1 MSTDFTHQFHTT
13 ILREYDIRGI
23 IDETLF
29 PTDAYAIGRCF
40 ATLMRENG
48 NDKVCVGYDGRASS
62 PKLEEQLIQGL
73 TDSGVHVIRVGMG
86 PTPMLYYATYAL
98 ETANGIMI
106 TGSHNPPSHNG
117 FKMILNGKPFFGAD
131 IQKIGPMVA
140 NGAVSEGSATVS
152 DHPMLDEYVTRI
164 LKDYIYPSEFTVV
177 WDCGNGVTGDAV
189 KKVVKELPGRHVLL
203 FEEIDSTFPNHHPDP
218 TVADNLQDLIRTVK
232 GLSAD
237 FGVAFDGDGDRIGV
251 VDSRGNIIWG
261 DQLLAI
267 LSREVLAENPG
278 AAIIADV
285 KASKLL
291 FDEIDNLGGQ
301 PVMWKTGHSL
311 IKTKMAELSAPLAG
325 EMSGH
330 IFYNDH
336 YYGYDDALYVG
347 VRLLNLLGN
356 IDDSLEDMLDALPT
370 AINTPEIRF
379 PCPDEQKFSAVDQV
393 KQQVSDDG
401 YEFSDVDGVRVTF
414 EGGWWLLRASNTQA
428 VLVAR
433 CEAPDEARL
442 KLVKEDL
449 RQHLTKAGLDCPTF

>member
-1 MSTDFTHQFHTT
+1 M
-13 ILREYDIRGI
+13 
-23 IDETLF
+23 
-29 PTDAYAIGRCF
+29 
-40 ATLMRENG
+40 
-48 NDKVCVGYDGRASS
+48 
-62 PKLEEQLIQGL
+62 
-73 TDSGVHVIRVGMG
+73 
-86 PTPMLYYATYAL
+86 
-98 ETANGIMI
+98 
-106 TGSHNPPSHNG
+106 
-117 FKMILNGKPFFGAD
+117 
-131 IQKIGPMVA
+131 
-140 NGAVSEGSATVS
+140 
-152 DHPMLDEYVTRI
+152 
-164 LKDYIYPSEFTVV
+164 
-177 WDCGNGVTGDAV
+177 
-189 KKVVKELPGRHVLL
+189 
-203 FEEIDSTFPNHHPDP
+203 
-218 TVADNLQDLIRTVK
+218 IRTVK